1 MYPLTFAEA
10 ASILGKPSTDQTKI
24 EQVIIDSRQATAG
37 SLFFALPGSKT
48 DGHHYVVDVLKSG
61 GYAVVKRGWGQDQR
75 VIEVEDPLLALQ
87 KLAQAHL
94 EKIGL
99 PVVAIT
105 GSNGKTTT
113 KDFTAAVLG
122 AKYKVCKT
130 QGSYNNEIGLPQTI
144 MSIEPWHDVVVLE
157 MGMRGLGE
165 IRHLTEIAP
174 PQVAVI
180 TNVYP
185 VHLELLGSI
194 ENIAKAKAEILLG
207 LRSGGSAV
215 LNGDDPLIRIHAAK
229 AKHVLFYGRNGQ
241 NQLRAENIAV
251 DGQGKVSY
259 DLRWNDQVYQVR
271 LPVPGAHNVYNSLA
285 AIGVGI
291 QFGIPISIAI
301 EALPETELSS
311 MRLEIEFSSDGV
323 LIINDAY
330 NASPASMQTALETLD
345 QISGNRRKVAIL
357 GDMYELGSL
366 SDSAHEQVGVW
377 AAQVCNQLVFVGKN
391 AHLMNK
397 GAQSAGFSSSNIR
410 IYPTVEQLL
419 VELNQF
425 VERQDSVL
433 VKASRAV
440 ALEQVVAALKAR

>member
-1 MYPLTFAEA
+1 MLKH
-10 ASILGKPSTDQTKI
+10 SILGKPSTDQTKI
-24 EQVIIDSRQATAG
+24 EQGLSIAARQLLQQSILCPA
-37 SLFFALPGSKT
+37 GSKT

-130 QGSYNNEIGLPQTI
+130 QGSYNNEIGLPLTI
-144 MSIEPWHDVVVLE
+144 MSIEPWHEVVVLE
-157 MGMRGLGE
+157 MGMRGFGE

-229 AKHVLFYGRNGQ
+229 AKHVLFYVRNGQ

-251 DGQGKVSY
+251 
-259 DLRWNDQVYQVR
+259 
-271 LPVPGAHNVYNSLA
+271 
-285 AIGVGI
+285 VG
-291 QFGIPISIAI
+291 
-301 EALPETELSS
+301 
-311 MRLEIEFSSDGV
+311 
-323 LIINDAY
+323 
-330 NASPASMQTALETLD
+330 
-345 QISGNRRKVAIL
+345 RR
-357 GDMYELGSL
+357 
-366 SDSAHEQVGVW
+366 
-377 AAQVCNQLVFVGKN
+377 
-391 AHLMNK
+391 
-397 GAQSAGFSSSNIR
+397 
-410 IYPTVEQLL
+410 
-419 VELNQF
+419 
-425 VERQDSVL
+425 
-433 VKASRAV
+433 
-440 ALEQVVAALKAR
+440 